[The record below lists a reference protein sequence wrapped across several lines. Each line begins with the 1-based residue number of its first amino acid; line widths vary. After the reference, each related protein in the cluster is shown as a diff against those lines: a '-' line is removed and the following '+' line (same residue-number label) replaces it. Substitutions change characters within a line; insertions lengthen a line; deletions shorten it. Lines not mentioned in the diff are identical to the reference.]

1 MQTQRCVMQIQ
12 RANRGGLL
20 AMPLLQLVLL
30 CRRGRTGL
38 TLSVDEHLLQPIPVS
53 LYGLQHWTMTHCNGK
68 PDWKAPT
75 FKPSAGAG

>member
-1 MQTQRCVMQIQ
+1 MQE
-12 RANRGGLL
+12 
-20 AMPLLQLVLL
+20 
-30 CRRGRTGL
+30 GRTGL
-38 TLSVDEHLLQPIPVS
+38 TLSVDEHSLQPIPVS